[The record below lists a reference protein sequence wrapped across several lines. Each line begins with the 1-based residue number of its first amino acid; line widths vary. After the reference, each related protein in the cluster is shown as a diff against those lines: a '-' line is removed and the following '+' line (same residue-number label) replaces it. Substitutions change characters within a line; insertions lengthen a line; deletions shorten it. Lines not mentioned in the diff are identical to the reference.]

1 MKSWSCLGLISICI
15 LSSLI
20 LSLSQLLQSWLQH
33 YGLISAETPDAK
45 TVGGLCIKAPF
56 QINLLDGGCHL
67 TAARYPIR
75 CPREIIWA
83 LKKTHMPNLSHRQDW
98 LPSPTLRTPLV
109 RLETC
114 AGPARTAH
122 FQGQRTVYSQ
132 IRFSER
138 FPLWLGASWP
148 GRGEGALHKADV
160 FRGFAWEKSGSF
172 WRFTWKKKACTRTWR
187 RSRSSQIIYWLKMF
201 YMYLFLSYWVTW
213 MTRCL
218 QRGAHHFVCCTGVSY
233 DKWKAFDPV
242 TFKTRGISSPPSRLS
257 HFPFLHHMAAQL
269 LLFY

>member
-20 LSLSQLLQSWLQH
+20 LSLSQLLQSWRQH

-98 LPSPTLRTPLV
+98 LPSPTLRTPFV

-138 FPLWLGASWP
+138 FPLWLGATWP

-172 WRFTWKKKACTRTWR
+172 WRFTWKKRHAQEHGGAAGARRLFTGLRCFICTCFYPTEWLEWCAACNGGHTI
-187 RSRSSQIIYWLKMF
+187 S
-201 YMYLFLSYWVTW
+201 
-213 MTRCL
+213 
-218 QRGAHHFVCCTGVSY
+218 FVVL
-233 DKWKAFDPV
+233 V
-242 TFKTRGISSPPSRLS
+242 
-257 HFPFLHHMAAQL
+257 
-269 LLFY
+269 